1 MDNDS
6 SQSKATLKKIPTYVF
21 LQKWSPFDNRSCNLV
36 ILSRKIVQMIQSER
50 NRSEQINQFDET
62 KFDKIHLPLLQP
74 KIEHIFHKFRDKTN
88 RQSLPGIQGPGMQHV
103 MT

>member
-1 MDNDS
+1 M
-6 SQSKATLKKIPTYVF
+6 I
-21 LQKWSPFDNRSCNLV
+21 W
-36 ILSRKIVQMIQSER
+36 SRKIVQMIQSER
-50 NRSEQINQFDET
+50 NRSKQINQFDET

-103 MT
+103 MTESRSRGIRPRIRDP